1 MGFKGDYL
9 MLIEKIRDDMIAARK
24 GDDAVAKSLLVTL
37 YSEATMVGKNRR
49 NGLTTDEEAISMVR
63 KFAANTEETIKLLAE
78 RGQPANAQQRELA
91 ILHTYLPRQM
101 SRDELVEAIAA
112 IVAEH
117 PEKSP
122 KIMGKVMGELKAR
135 FGATYDG
142 KLASELTKAALA

>member
-1 MGFKGDYL
+1 
-9 MLIEKIRDDMIAARK
+9 MLIHKIRDDMITARK

-37 YSEATMVGKNRR
+37 YAEAAMVGKNKR
-49 NGLTTDEEAISMVR
+49 NGDTTDEEVISTIK
-63 KFAANTEETIKLLAE
+63 KFAANTEETIRLLAE
-78 RGQPANAQQRELA
+78 RGQPTDAQQRELA

-101 SRDELVEAIAA
+101 SRDELAEAIAA
-112 IVAEH
+112 IVAEQ

-142 KLASELTKAALA
+142 KLASELVKAVLA